1 MHVLSSVLAVSALAA
16 MSVPVQAR
24 DAWTVGVE
32 RGLPTYTL
40 TSEAGEVRL
49 VCDPDRV
56 FGPTPNGALVIRFDK
71 DVAPDIVVVLAKSGE
86 QARLPLKNG
95 VSAQASAD
103 AADWAKMVAT
113 FRAGGE
119 FALVTSADS
128 VTFETAPLPD
138 LACE

>member
-1 MHVLSSVLAVSALAA
+1 MHVLSPVLVVSALAA
-16 MSVPVQAR
+16 MSVPAHAL

-32 RGLPTYTL
+32 RGLPTYAL
-40 TSEAGEVRL
+40 TTEAGEVRL

-56 FGPTPNGALVIRFDK
+56 FGPTPNGALVVRFDK
-71 DVAPDIVVVLAKSGE
+71 DAAPDMVVVLAKSGE
-86 QARLPLKNG
+86 QARLPVKNG
-95 VSAQASAD
+95 LAAQASVGP
-103 AADWAKMVAT
+103 ADWAMMIST

-128 VTFETAPLPD
+128 LTFETAPLPE